1 MIKKIVLIF
10 SFVFILTSSPVI
22 SNDIPI
28 SSLDITGEINRI
40 IILQNK
46 FNNSKNSIERYKYSS
61 LMVDYL
67 DALKSKM
74 EDIKKAYYI
83 PALIMST
90 PEIDGKQ

>member
-1 MIKKIVLIF
+1 MIKKFILIF
-10 SFVFILTSSPVI
+10 SFVLILISSPVL
-22 SNDIPI
+22 SSDIPI

-46 FNNSKNSIERYKYSS
+46 FNNTKEPIERYKYSS

-67 DALKSKM
+67 DALKTKM